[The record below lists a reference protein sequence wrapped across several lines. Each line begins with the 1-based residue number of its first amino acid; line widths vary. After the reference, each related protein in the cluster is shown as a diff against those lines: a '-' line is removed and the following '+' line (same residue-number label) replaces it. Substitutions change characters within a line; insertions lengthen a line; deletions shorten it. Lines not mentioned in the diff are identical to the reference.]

1 MEELIALK
9 PVNKG
14 EPPHKH
20 MDESGCELDH
30 MIYRIVGHLCLYK
43 VNCTFVNR
51 AEIKWITSLVCTLC
65 KELWKGIRIDSQT
78 IL

>member
-51 AEIKWITSLVCTLC
+51 AEIK
-65 KELWKGIRIDSQT
+65 
-78 IL
+78 